1 MLVFAI
7 TANFWQVVT
16 FDMTLTHFS
25 SILSVAVSYKLLIVS
40 ALRALLHLLITS
52 MLLVVFLS
60 FNIYGVSNHQIGN
73 W

>member
-25 SILSVAVSYKLLIVS
+25 TILSVAVSYKLLTVS
-40 ALRALLHLLITS
+40 VLRALLYLLIIS

-60 FNIYGVSNHQIGN
+60 FNIYGISNCQNGN

>member
-25 SILSVAVSYKLLIVS
+25 SILSVAVSYKLHTYYIS
-40 ALRALLHLLITS
+40 ITV
-52 MLLVVFLS
+52 LT
-60 FNIYGVSNHQIGN
+60 NHKHAA
-73 W
+73 